1 MELTSEKALSLI
13 QSQDSHIRTAQAL
26 QAGIHPRTLYQ
37 LRDQGYL
44 EQISR
49 GVYRLAT
56 HPPIDNPD
64 LFIIATRIPQGVLCL
79 VSALAFHNLTTQIP
93 RSISIALPK
102 GTESPRLDYPP
113 ISFHRFSPDSFSAGI
128 EIHDVDGIPLQIYS
142 PEKTLADC
150 CKFRNKIGM
159 DVFLE
164 ALQLY
169 RTRKQTNFAQI
180 LHYGQICRVQKVI
193 TPYLEAVL

>member
-13 QSQDSHIRTAQAL
+13 KSQDSYIRTAQAL

-44 EQISR
+44 EQVSR

-56 HPPIDNPD
+56 QTPIDNPD
-64 LFIIATRIPQGVLCL
+64 LFIIAARIPKSVLCL
-79 VSALAFHNLTTQIP
+79 VSALAFHSLTTQIP
-93 RSISIALPK
+93 RSISIALPR

-113 ISFHRFSPDSFSAGI
+113 ISIHRFSPDSLIAGI
-128 EIHDVDGIPLQIYS
+128 EVHDIDGIPLQVYT

-164 ALQLY
+164 SLELY
-169 RTRKQTNFAQI
+169 RVRKTINSAQI
-180 LHYGQICRVQKVI
+180 LHYAQICRVQKVI
-193 TPYLEAVL
+193 TPYLEALL

>member
-13 QSQDSHIRTAQAL
+13 KSQDSYIRTAQAL

-56 HPPIDNPD
+56 QPTINNPD
-64 LFIIATRIPQGVLCL
+64 LFIIAARIPQSVLCL
-79 VSALAFHNLTTQIP
+79 VSALAFHSLTTQIP
-93 RSISIALPK
+93 RSISIAIPR

-113 ISFHRFSPDSFSAGI
+113 ISIHRFSPDSLIAGI
-128 EIHDVDGIPLQIYS
+128 EVHDIDGIPLQVYT

-164 ALQLY
+164 ALELY
-169 RTRKQTNFAQI
+169 RVRKTTNFTQV
-180 LHYGQICRVQKVI
+180 LHYAQICRVQKVI
-193 TPYLEAVL
+193 TPYLEALL

>member
-1 MELTSEKALSLI
+1 MGLTSEKALNLI
-13 QSQDSHIRTAQAL
+13 KRQDSHIRTAQAL

-37 LRDQGYL
+37 LRDQGHI

-49 GVYRLAT
+49 GVYRLT
-56 HPPIDNPD
+56 TLSPIANPD
-64 LFIIATRIPQGVLCL
+64 LFIIAARIPQSVLCL
-79 VSALAFHNLTTQIP
+79 VSALAFHSLTTQIP
-93 RSISIALPK
+93 RSVSIALPK

-113 ISFHRFSPDSFSAGI
+113 ISIHRFSFDSFSVGI
-128 EIHDVDGIPLQIYS
+128 EIHNVDGIPIQVYS

-164 ALQLY
+164 ALELY
-169 RTRKQTNFAQI
+169 RTRKQANFAQI
-180 LHYGQICRVQKVI
+180 LHYAQICRVQKVI
-193 TPYLEAVL
+193 TPYLEAML

>member
-1 MELTSEKALSLI
+1 MELTLEKALRLI
-13 QSQDSHIRTAQAL
+13 QRQDSPIRTTQVL

-49 GVYRLAT
+49 GVYRLT
-56 HPPIDNPD
+56 TQPTISNPD
-64 LFIIATRIPQGVLCL
+64 LFIIAARIPQSVLCL
-79 VSALAFHNLTTQIP
+79 VSALAFHSLTTQIP
-93 RSISIALPK
+93 HAVEIALPR

-113 ISFHRFSPDSFSAGI
+113 ITIHRFSANSFSAGI
-128 EIHDVDGIPLQIYS
+128 EIHDVDGIPIQVYS

-150 CKFRNKIGM
+150 CKFRNQIGM

-164 ALQLY
+164 ALEFY
-169 RTRKQTNFAQI
+169 RVRKKTNLTQI
-180 LHYGQICRVQKVI
+180 LHYAQICRVQKVI
-193 TPYLEAVL
+193 IPYLEALL

>member
-1 MELTSEKALSLI
+1 MELTSEKALNFI
-13 QSQDSHIRTAQAL
+13 KSQDSHIRTAQAL

-37 LRDQGYL
+37 LRDQGHL

-49 GVYRLAT
+49 GVYRLT
-56 HPPIDNPD
+56 TLSPIANPD
-64 LFIIATRIPQGVLCL
+64 LFIIAARIPQSVLCL

-93 RSISIALPK
+93 RLISIALPK
-102 GTESPRLDYPP
+102 GMESPRLDYPP
-113 ISFHRFSPDSFSAGI
+113 ISIHRFSLDSFSVGI
-128 EIHDVDGIPLQIYS
+128 EIHAVDGIPIQVYC

-164 ALQLY
+164 ALELY
-169 RTRKQTNFAQI
+169 RTRKQVNFAQI
-180 LHYGQICRVQKVI
+180 LHYAQICRVQKVI
-193 TPYLEAVL
+193 TPYLEAML

>member
-1 MELTSEKALSLI
+1 MELTSDKALSFI
-13 QSQDSHIRTAQAL
+13 QSQDSHIRTSQAL

-56 HPPIDNPD
+56 QAPIANLD
-64 LFIIATRIPQGVLCL
+64 LFIIAVRIPQSILCL
-79 VSALAFHNLTTQIP
+79 VSSLVFHNLTTQIP
-93 RSISIALPK
+93 RSISIALPR
-102 GTESPRLDYPP
+102 GTESPRIDYPP
-113 ISFHRFSPDSFSAGI
+113 ISIHRFSPDSYSAGI
-128 EIHDVDGIPLQIYS
+128 EIHDIDGIPLQVYT

-164 ALQLY
+164 ALELY
-169 RTRKQTNFAQI
+169 RTRKLTNFTQI
-180 LHYGQICRVQKVI
+180 LHYAQICRVQKVI
-193 TPYLEAVL
+193 TPYLEAML

>member
-1 MELTSEKALSLI
+1 MELTLEKALRLI
-13 QSQDSHIRTAQAL
+13 QRQDSPIRTTQVL

-49 GVYRLAT
+49 GVYRLT
-56 HPPIDNPD
+56 TEPIITNPD
-64 LFIIATRIPQGVLCL
+64 LFIVAARIPQCVLCL
-79 VSALAFHNLTTQIP
+79 VSALAYHNLTTQIP
-93 RSISIALPK
+93 HAIEIALPR

-113 ISFHRFSPDSFSAGI
+113 ISLHRFSVKSFSAGI
-128 EIHDVDGIPLQIYS
+128 AIHDVDGIPIQVYN

-150 CKFRNKIGM
+150 CKFRNQIGM

-164 ALQLY
+164 ALEFY
-169 RTRKQTNFAQI
+169 RLRKQTNPTQI
-180 LHYGQICRVQKVI
+180 LHYAQICRVQKVI
-193 TPYLEAVL
+193 TPYLEALL